1 MTLNKTGSSSQPSSS
16 NSAGVHS
23 TTRATT
29 NERRSTLPVAVT
41 LVDSEVLNS
50 FSHTKKVGNYLIGR
64 TIGEGSFAKVKE
76 ALHVVT
82 GEVVGIRHFIVH
94 KFIFIKLT

>member
-1 MTLNKTGSSSQPSSS
+1 MTLNKTGSSQPSRPSS
-16 NSAGVHS
+16 NSSGVHS
-23 TTRATT
+23 RTRATT
-29 NERRSTLPVAVT
+29 TERRSTLPVAVT
-41 LVDSEVLNS
+41 HVDSDILSS

-82 GEVVGIRHFIVH
+82 GEVVGTQHFFCIAL
-94 KFIFIKLT
+94 I